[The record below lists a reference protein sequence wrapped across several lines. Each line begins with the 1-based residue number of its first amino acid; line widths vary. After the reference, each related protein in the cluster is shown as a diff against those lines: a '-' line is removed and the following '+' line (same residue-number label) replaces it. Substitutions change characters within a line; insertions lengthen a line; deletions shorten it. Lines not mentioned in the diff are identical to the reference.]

1 MLIILNN
8 NVIINTYRYQIQKL
22 TKIHTIEKNGPNISS
37 IEYEEFKQC
46 VIMHYKCLQSV
57 PII

>member
-1 MLIILNN
+1 MF
-8 NVIINTYRYQIQKL
+8 IINTYRYQIQKL
-22 TKIHTIEKNGPNISS
+22 TKVHAIEKNGPNISN
-37 IEYEEFKQC
+37 IDYEEFKQC